1 MIGGKIMAVQ
11 LNEHERRLLLALWTK
26 GPAMPLELAARCYS
40 FPDEIAEPLK
50 MLRAE
55 GLVEART
62 VNGGRI
68 GGNLVY
74 LSRKGIEVAQKV
86 QQEQEE

>member
-1 MIGGKIMAVQ
+1 MATQ
-11 LNEHERRLLLALWTK
+11 LDEHERRLLLALWQK

-40 FPDEIAEPLK
+40 FPDEVVQHLK
-50 MLRAE
+50 TLRAE

-68 GGNLVY
+68 GGDLVY

-86 QQEQEE
+86 QREQEA